1 MIDLTA
7 ERHDKLVRLANAGEA
22 GLPLVEIGVG
32 TAIHLQLLGLAKIS
46 RPPQRAVITREG
58 RAFRYRD
65 AYA

>member
-32 TAIHLQLLGLAKIS
+32 TAIHLQLLGLSTSARVAI
-46 RPPQRAVITREG
+46 
-58 RAFRYRD
+58 
-65 AYA
+65 